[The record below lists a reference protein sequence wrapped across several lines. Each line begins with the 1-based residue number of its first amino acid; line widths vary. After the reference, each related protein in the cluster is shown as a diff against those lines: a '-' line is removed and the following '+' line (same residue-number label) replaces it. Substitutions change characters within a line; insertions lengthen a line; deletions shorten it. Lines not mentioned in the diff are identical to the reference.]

1 MADHIFLVMELPYD
15 KDERP
20 IMHGAF
26 EDCYAAMTVFGIIAD
41 QLRTRAGGKRYLAF
55 YTAGEDIAHVEVD
68 GGEYDR
74 HTVVV
79 ERVAFT
85 RRPEP

>member
-1 MADHIFLVMELPYD
+1 MSHCFIVMEMPYD

-20 IMHGAF
+20 IVHGVF
-26 EDCYAAMTVFGIIAD
+26 EDCHQAMVLFGIVAN
-41 QLRTRAGGKRYLAF
+41 QLRLRAGGKRYLAF

-68 GGEYDR
+68 GGEFDR
-74 HTVVV
+74 HAVVV
-79 ERVAFT
+79 ERVAVT

>member
-1 MADHIFLVMELPYD
+1 MSHCFIVMEMPYD

-20 IMHGAF
+20 IVHGVF
-26 EDCYAAMTVFGIIAD
+26 EDCYAAMVLFGIVAN
-41 QLRTRAGGKRYLAF
+41 QLRAKAGRQRLVF
-55 YTAGEDIAHVEVD
+55 YTGPDDVAHVEVD

-74 HTVVV
+74 HAVVV
-79 ERVAFT
+79 ERIAFT

>member
-1 MADHIFLVMELPYD
+1 MSHCFIVMEMPYD

-20 IMHGAF
+20 IVHGVF
-26 EDCYAAMTVFGIIAD
+26 EDCYAAMSLFTFVVG
-41 QLRTRAGGKRYLAF
+41 QLRNKVAGKHHLAF
-55 YTAGEDIAHVEVD
+55 YSCEGDVARVEVD

>member
-1 MADHIFLVMELPYD
+1 MNHCFIVMEMPYD

-20 IMHGAF
+20 IVHGVF
-26 EDCYAAMTVFGIIAD
+26 EDCHQAMVVFGAVAD
-41 QLRTRAGGKRYLAF
+41 VLRARAGGKTPLAF
-55 YTAGEDIAHVEVD
+55 YTGSRDVACVAVN

>member
-1 MADHIFLVMELPYD
+1 MNHIFLVMELPYD

-26 EDCYAAMTVFGIIAD
+26 EDCYAAMTVFGIVAN
-41 QLRTRAGGKRYLAF
+41 QLRAKAGMRLVF
-55 YTAGEDIAHVEVD
+55 YTGADDVAHVEVD

-74 HTVVV
+74 HCVVV
-79 ERVAFT
+79 ERVSFT

>member
-1 MADHIFLVMELPYD
+1 MSNCFIVMEMPYD

-20 IMHGAF
+20 IVHGVF
-26 EDCYAAMTVFGIIAD
+26 EDCYQAMVLFGGIVAN
-41 QLRTRAGGKRYLAF
+41 QLRAKAGRQRLVF
-55 YTAGEDIAHVEVD
+55 YSCEGDVARVEVD

-79 ERVAFT
+79 ERVNFT

>member
-1 MADHIFLVMELPYD
+1 MHVFLVLELPYD

-20 IMHGAF
+20 VVHGVF
-26 EDCYAAMTVFGIIAD
+26 EDCHQAMVLFGIVAN
-41 QLRTRAGGKRYLAF
+41 QLRAKAGRHSLVF
-55 YTAGEDIAHVEVD
+55 YTGDDDVAHVEVD

-74 HTVVV
+74 HAVIV
-79 ERVAFT
+79 ERASFT

>member
-20 IMHGAF
+20 IVHGAF
-26 EDCYAAMTVFGIIAD
+26 EDCHQAMVLFGIVAN
-41 QLRTRAGGKRYLAF
+41 QLRAKAGMHHLAF
-55 YTAGEDIAHVEVD
+55 YSCEGDVARVEVD
-68 GGEYDR
+68 GGDYDR
-74 HTVVV
+74 HCLVV

-85 RRPEP
+85 RRPEQ